1 MGKFKVGDSVVILES
16 AAFMQGF
23 HNYQGKLDKG
33 DIVEVTDAGGIS
45 GGRFN
50 ANKEGERCWILDEWA
65 SLVEAKP
72 TYPNPPHKHREV
84 IIAWANGADIEYKH
98 SAFADWDRAATP
110 IWSGHVA
117 YQVKP
122 SKTPQELKILELE
135 QQSRKLEKQAKE
147 LQKTIQE
154 LKEA

>member
-1 MGKFKVGDSVVILES
+1 MGKFKVGDVVAMKDLDTFSNDKRSVTVKRVDGKDLWFKETGTHLPMYRCILIFRPE
-16 AAFMQGF
+16 A
-23 HNYQGKLDKG
+23 
-33 DIVEVTDAGGIS
+33 
-45 GGRFN
+45 
-50 ANKEGERCWILDEWA
+50 
-65 SLVEAKP
+65 VEAKP

-154 LKEA
+154 LKEV